1 MQCDPACPVCNGKD
15 WKTIG
20 IRTYRMADYKK
31 VTPYIRKRLEV
42 LFQIWNKGE
51 KKEVTLSSIL
61 CQQCGFVCYTPRPEN
76 EDISRKY
83 EFLSKDETTKNEISL
98 DLDSDMERSN
108 DLFRHMRPY
117 VRPNM
122 SVLDFGGGTG
132 RLMQAFLERKHECS
146 LIDYPG
152 KKLPGVKYLGNQLTD
167 IETACNFDL
176 IVCSH
181 VLEHL
186 ADPYSVVLSLRSYLA
201 HDGTLYI
208 EVPLEIWKKAPLPV
222 EPVTHINYFTVDS
235 LRILLERAGLD
246 VLSCKDGTYINENG
260 KPGLAIRAY
269 AKQAGAIRSNIH
281 HPHAADATLSLLNPS
296 PAQQIARAVKF
307 PAITRANA
315 KRTLSN
321 MIGRT
326 PLLWRMLSR

>member
-1 MQCDPACPVCNGKD
+1 MQSDPTCPVCSGSN

-20 IRTYRMADYKK
+20 MRTYHMADQEI
-31 VTPYIRKRLEV
+31 VTPYLRKRLEV

-51 KKEVTLSSIL
+51 PEVTLTSVL
-61 CQQCGFVCYTPRPEN
+61 CQECGFVCYTPRPEN
-76 EDISRKY
+76 KDISHKY
-83 EFLSKDETTKNEISL
+83 EFLSKDETTKDEISL
-98 DLDSDMERSN
+98 DLGSDVERSN
-108 DLFRHMRPY
+108 DLFKHMRPY
-117 VRPNM
+117 VRPHM

-132 RLMQAFLERKHECS
+132 RLMRAFLDREHECS

-152 KKLPGVKYLGNQLTD
+152 KKLPGVKYLGSQLTD
-167 IETACNFDL
+167 IEAGRSFDL

-186 ADPYSVVLSLRSYLA
+186 ADPYGIVLSLNPYLA
-201 HDGTLYI
+201 REGILYI

-235 LRILLERAGLD
+235 LRILLERAGFG
-246 VLSCKDGTYINENG
+246 VLSCEDGTYINENG
-260 KPGLAIRAY
+260 KHGLAIRAY
-269 AKQAGAIRSNIH
+269 AKQAKVIRSNIH
-281 HPHAADATLSLLNPS
+281 HPHAAEATLSLLNPS

-307 PAITRANA
+307 PAITRAKA
-315 KRTLSN
+315 RRTLTN